1 MKEEKY
7 NLVITLEKSG
17 ITDHLDLETKT
28 IAQFLTIETD
38 KNTIFNKYIDL
49 IRTLS
54 KEIGIMTFDEFKEV
68 KS

>member
-7 NLVITLEKSG
+7 NLVITLEENG
-17 ITDHLDLETKT
+17 ITNHLDTKT
-28 IAQFLTIETD
+28 IAQFLTVETD

-54 KEIGIMTFDEFKEV
+54 KEIGILVFDEMKEV